1 MLTTA
6 IKLIVFERELWR
18 AFSETEELKS
28 LLQCPADSQCNAIIN
43 DTLTTTQKLT
53 DNAKK
58 LQDLT
63 KNGFCDTKKHH
74 MPKVPESLHLFFMDQ
89 HLQERI

>member
-1 MLTTA
+1 M
-6 IKLIVFERELWR
+6 
-18 AFSETEELKS
+18 
-28 LLQCPADSQCNAIIN
+28 
-43 DTLTTTQKLT
+43 QKLT
-53 DNAKK
+53 DNAQK